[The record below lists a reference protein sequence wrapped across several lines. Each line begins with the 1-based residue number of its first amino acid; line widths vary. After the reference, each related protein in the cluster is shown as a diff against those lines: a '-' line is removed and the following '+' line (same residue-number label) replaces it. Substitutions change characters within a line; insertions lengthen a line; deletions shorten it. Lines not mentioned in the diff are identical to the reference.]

1 MGTDVDEGAG
11 AHVDHGEVGSDVDTP
26 LDDAHAAVVR
36 GDNLTAY
43 QLLQEADAST
53 SLGHEELALLA
64 QVSYATGHL
73 EATFDAWERVHD
85 LGVRDGDAVVAATG
99 AAQVAMH
106 LLMDA
111 GLLAPMRVWAKRAER
126 LLEGHPTVAVH
137 AVIATAKGYERLL
150 AGDADSA
157 GEFARQAVEIGTEL
171 GVPAAVA
178 LGQVMQARSA
188 LLADDVANG
197 LDLLDESAAVVMLDD
212 IDPLTVGLAY
222 CELVCAWQG
231 LAQYDRAEELT
242 EAMLRW
248 SQTHPDLGS
257 VHGRCRVHR
266 AEMLRIRGSLADAE
280 DEALAACEEL
290 RPYMRR
296 EYGWPLTE
304 LGTIRLQRGDLE
316 GAEHALVEAY
326 RAGWDPQPGLA
337 LLRLAQGDVEAAV
350 TTLRDALDHPR
361 NVPSKERPPCTDLQ
375 RAPLLVAQV
384 EIALEAGLIDDA
396 RAAVDDLDRI
406 GRTYQSRPLRAAAAL
421 ARGRIGVATGD
432 AEAARGDLKDA
443 VETFHD
449 LGMPYESARAR
460 AALARCYEATGD
472 DHLAAMEDDA
482 VTELLRRAGAS
493 APFLSGRRASGSRPQ
508 AGTAPPGGT
517 AAEGRLR
524 AEDDHWVFDFGGES
538 LRLRDLKGVRYL
550 ARLLVEPGR
559 EFHVLDLVAAESGVP
574 AGASAEA
581 RLGDADVKEGFDLG
595 MGPLL
600 DEQAK
605 ATFRRRVTE
614 VEDDLAEARAR
625 GDEDRASAAELER
638 DFLVRELA
646 RAVGL
651 GGRDRPAGAAAERA
665 RVSVT
670 RAIRYALER
679 IGDHHRPLGQHL
691 DHAVRTGTY
700 VAYAPDPAAPV
711 VWEVA
716 PAPTTST

>member
-1 MGTDVDEGAG
+1 M
-11 AHVDHGEVGSDVDTP
+11 DTP
-26 LDDAHAAVVR
+26 LETARAAVSR
-36 GDNLTAY
+36 GDTPTAY
-43 QLLQEADAST
+43 ELLQEADAST
-53 SLGHEELALLA
+53 SLEHEELALLA
-64 QVSYATGHL
+64 QVAYATGHL

-85 LGVRDGDAVVAATG
+85 LGVRDGDPVVAATG

-150 AGDADSA
+150 AGDAASA
-157 GEFARQAVEIGTEL
+157 GDLAKQAVEIGTEL

-212 IDPLTVGLAY
+212 IDPLTVGMAY

-248 SQTHPDLGS
+248 SHAHPDLGS
-257 VHGRCRVHR
+257 IHGRCRVHR

-350 TTLRDALDHPR
+350 ATLRDALDHPR

-384 EIALEAGLIDDA
+384 EIALEAGLTDDA
-396 RAAVDDLDRI
+396 RSAADDLDRI
-406 GRTYQSRPLRAAAAL
+406 ARTYQSRPLHAAAAL

-432 AEAARGDLKDA
+432 TEAARGDLKDA

-460 AALARCYEATGD
+460 AALSRCYEATGD

-482 VTELLRRAGAS
+482 VTELLRRSGAS
-493 APFLSGRRASGSRPQ
+493 APALPRRSASGSRPQ
-508 AGTAPPGGT
+508 GELAAKAG
-517 AAEGRLR
+517 LW

-550 ARLLVEPGR
+550 ARLLAEPGR
-559 EFHVLDLVAAESGVP
+559 EFHVLDLVAAESGMP
-574 AGASAEA
+574 AGASAA
-581 RLGDADVKEGFDLG
+581 AQPDDVDVQDGFDLG

-600 DEQAK
+600 DEKAK
-605 ATFRRRVTE
+605 STFRRRITE
-614 VEDDLAEARAR
+614 VEDDLAEARDR
-625 GDEDRASAAELER
+625 GDDDRASAAELER

-651 GGRDRPAGAAAERA
+651 GGRDRPAGVAAERA

-679 IGDHHRPLGQHL
+679 IGDHHRPLGEHL
-691 DHAVRTGTY
+691 DHAVCTGTY

-711 VWEVA
+711 RWAVD
-716 PAPTTST
+716 PARTTST

>member
-1 MGTDVDEGAG
+1 
-11 AHVDHGEVGSDVDTP
+11 
-26 LDDAHAAVVR
+26 
-36 GDNLTAY
+36 
-43 QLLQEADAST
+43 
-53 SLGHEELALLA
+53 
-64 QVSYATGHL
+64 
-73 EATFDAWERVHD
+73 
-85 LGVRDGDAVVAATG
+85 VRDGDPVIAATG

-126 LLEGHPTVAVH
+126 LLEGHPIVAVH
-137 AVIATAKGYERLL
+137 AILATAKGYERLL
-150 AGDADSA
+150 AGDAGSA
-157 GEFARQAVEIGTEL
+157 GELGRRAVQIGTEL

-212 IDPLTVGLAY
+212 IDPLTVGMAY

-248 SQTHPDLGS
+248 SRAHPDLGS
-257 VHGRCRVHR
+257 IHGRCRVHR

-296 EYGWPLTE
+296 EFGWPLTE

-316 GAEHALVEAY
+316 GAEDALVEAY

-350 TTLRDALDHPR
+350 ATLRDALDHPR

-375 RAPLLVAQV
+375 RAPLLAAQV
-384 EIALEAGLIDDA
+384 EVALEAGLLDDA
-396 RAAVDDLDRI
+396 QSAADELDRI
-406 GRTYQSRPLRAAAAL
+406 GRTYQSRPLLAGSAL
-421 ARGRIGVATGD
+421 ARGRVGMAVGD
-432 AEAARGDLKDA
+432 AEAARRDLKHA
-443 VETFHD
+443 VEAFHD
-449 LGMPYESARAR
+449 LAMPYECARAR
-460 AALARCYEATGD
+460 AALARSYAATGD
-472 DHLAAMEDDA
+472 HHLAAMEADA
-482 VTELLRRAGAS
+482 AAELRRHSGAPEA
-493 APFLSGRRASGSRPQ
+493 APVPRTTSGPRPDP
-508 AGTAPPGGT
+508 AARGTALLD
-517 AAEGRLR
+517 AE
-524 AEDDHWVFDFGGES
+524 ADHWVFEFDGVT

-550 ARLLVEPGR
+550 ARLLAEPGR
-559 EFHVLDLVAAESGVP
+559 EFHVLDLVTAEAGGP
-574 AGASAEA
+574 ADASAEA
-581 RLGDADVKEGFDLG
+581 QAHDPHREGGFDLG
-595 MGPLL
+595 VGPLL

-605 ATFRRRVTE
+605 ATYRRRIAE
-614 VEDDLAEARAR
+614 VEDDLAEARDL
-625 GDEDRASAAELER
+625 GDHDRASSAELER

-646 RAVGL
+646 RAVGI
-651 GGRDRPAGAAAERA
+651 GGRDRPAGVAAERA

-670 RAIRYALER
+670 RAIRYALAR
-679 IGDHHRPLGQHL
+679 IGDHHRPLGDHL

-700 VAYAPDPAAPV
+700 VAYAPDPASPV
-711 VWEVA
+711 VWDVR
-716 PAPTTST
+716 PVQTTSTSLGSPQDRHP

>member
-1 MGTDVDEGAG
+1 ME
-11 AHVDHGEVGSDVDTP
+11 HGEVGSVVETP
-26 LDDAHAAVVR
+26 LDDAHAAVAR
-36 GDNLTAY
+36 GDNRTAY

-64 QVSYATGHL
+64 QVAYACGHL

-85 LGVRDGDAVVAATG
+85 LGVRGGDPVVAATG

-126 LLEGHPTVAVH
+126 LLEGHPTVPVH
-137 AVIATAKGYERLL
+137 AILATVKGYERLL
-150 AGDADSA
+150 SGDAASA
-157 GEFARQAVEIGTEL
+157 RDLARQAVEVGTEF

-188 LLADDVANG
+188 LLGDDVTRG

-248 SQTHPDLGS
+248 SRAHPDLGS

-280 DEALAACEEL
+280 QEALAACEEL

-326 RAGWDPQPGLA
+326 RAGWDPQPGLS
-337 LLRLAQGDVEAAV
+337 LLRLAQGDVEAAA

-384 EIALEAGLIDDA
+384 EITLQAGRIDDA
-396 RAAVDDLDRI
+396 RLAAADLDRI

-421 ARGRIGVATGD
+421 ARGRIGVAAGD
-432 AEAARGDLKDA
+432 AEVARRDLKEA
-443 VETFHD
+443 VESFHD

-460 AALARCYEATGD
+460 SALARCYQAAGD
-472 DHLAAMEDDA
+472 HHLAAMEEDA
-482 VTELLRRAGAS
+482 VTELLLRSGASVPDPLRRSASEQRHRAG
-493 APFLSGRRASGSRPQ
+493 Q
-508 AGTAPPGGT
+508 AATAG
-517 AAEGRLR
+517 LR
-524 AEDDHWVFDFGGES
+524 AEDDHWLFDFNGET
-538 LRLRDLKGVRYL
+538 LRLSDLKGVRYL
-550 ARLLVEPGR
+550 SRLLAEPGR
-559 EFHVLDLVAAESGVP
+559 EFHVLDLVAAESGTTT
-574 AGASAEA
+574 GASAEA
-581 RLGDADVKEGFDLG
+581 PHGDLDVHDGFDLG

-600 DEQAK
+600 DDKAK
-605 ATFRRRVTE
+605 ATFRRRVAE
-614 VEDDLAEARAR
+614 VEDDLAEARER
-625 GDEDRASAAELER
+625 GDDDRASAAELER

-646 RAVGL
+646 RAVGI
-651 GGRDRPAGAAAERA
+651 GGRDRPAGVAAERA

-679 IGDHHRPLGQHL
+679 IGEHHRSLGQHL

-711 VWEVA
+711 VWDIRTA
-716 PAPTTST
+716 PSAST